1 MEVEAALI
9 HVTLP
14 VYNEQHTIGVLLWRI
29 REMFTE
35 LNRDFRILVVNDG
48 STDRTAE
55 VLEPYQRVLP
65 LEVFTNETRQGYAA
79 SIERL
84 IREVVRRSEY
94 PKRDGVLVMQGD
106 FTDGP
111 EMIPSLL
118 KRFQGGADLVAVRAT
133 GVKEAP
139 RPVRLARLGA
149 GFLTRS
155 IPATSS
161 VDDPYIGYRL
171 FRVVALQ
178 RLLRDLS
185 ESNGKLLHHE
195 GWAANVELLAVAA
208 PHLRRVDQIEV
219 EIDYSRR
226 YRDSRFRAMAEL
238 WALYRASRDR
248 RILSIG
254 APGAA
259 ET

>member
-1 MEVEAALI
+1 MI

-29 REMFTE
+29 REVFTE

-55 VLEPYQRVLP
+55 VLEPYERVLP
-65 LEVFTNETRQGYAA
+65 LKVLSHETRLGYAA

-84 IREVVRRSEY
+84 IREVVRRTEY
-94 PKRDGVLVMQGD
+94 PKRDGALLMQGD

-111 EMIPSLL
+111 EVIPTLL
-118 KRFQGGADLVAVRAT
+118 KRFQGGADLVAVHAT

-139 RPVRLARLGA
+139 RHVRLARLGA
-149 GFLTRS
+149 GLLTRS
-155 IPATSS
+155 MPATSA
-161 VDDPYIGYRL
+161 VDDPYFGYRL

-178 RLLRDLS
+178 RLLRNLP
-185 ESNGKLLHHE
+185 EGNGKLLRHE
-195 GWAANVELLAVAA
+195 GWAANLELLAVAT

-219 EIDYSRR
+219 ELDYSRR

-248 RILSIG
+248 RLRSID
-254 APGAA
+254 APEAA
-259 ET
+259 SA